1 MMAANIFTSSQ
12 PVMPGRDAG
21 TAAMGT
27 AETPWGGL
35 SEPHCAFA
43 GLKGNLNGIWMG
55 IWMGFEWD
63 LNGNLNGIQCV
74 LITFEADL
82 NGLL

>member
-43 GLKGNLNGIWMG
+43 GLNGI
-55 IWMGFEWD
+55 
-63 LNGNLNGIQCV
+63 
-74 LITFEADL
+74 
-82 NGLL
+82 

>member
-43 GLKGNLNGIWMG
+43 GLKGNLNGI
-55 IWMGFEWD
+55 
-63 LNGNLNGIQCV
+63 
-74 LITFEADL
+74 
-82 NGLL
+82 